1 MKAIIF
7 DEGLKFVEDYKE
19 PVLKA
24 GEALIKT
31 TMAGICNTDE
41 EITKGYMG
49 YKGVLGHEFT
59 GVVENVFDEENKG
72 WIGKRVVGEI
82 NAGCKKCSW
91 CYSGLERHC
100 PNRGTLGIW
109 QKEGCF
115 SEYFTLPVANLL
127 EIPDN
132 VRDEEAVFIEPLA
145 AAYEIIEQVHI
156 KPTDRVALLGD
167 GKLGLSIA
175 LVLSALNIDLIHIGK
190 HVEKLDISKHA
201 GNKTMLL
208 DDVQG
213 MGGFFDIVIEATGSK
228 GGFET
233 SLSLVKP
240 RGILVLKSTIAAKEG
255 LNLAPVVINE
265 ITVTG
270 SRCGQFA
277 PVMRLLEKN
286 GAIDVKPLITK
297 ILPFDNGLEGFELN
311 RKKESL
317 KVILKF

>member
-1 MKAIIF
+1 MKALVY
-7 DEGLKFVEDYKE
+7 DEGLKFVENYKE

-24 GEALIKT
+24 GDALIKT
-31 TMAGICNTDE
+31 TLMGICNTDE

-59 GVVENVFDEENKG
+59 GVVVDVFNGADKK

-82 NAGCKKCSW
+82 NAGCKNCTW
-91 CYSGLERHC
+91 CASGLERHC

-115 SEYFTLPVANLL
+115 SEYFTLPVSNLL
-127 EIPDN
+127 EIPN
-132 VRDEEAVFIEPLA
+132 SVSDEEAVFVEPLA

-175 LVLSALNIDLIHIGK
+175 LVLGALNIDLYHIGK
-190 HVEKLDISKHA
+190 HENKLEISKNA

-208 DDVQG
+208 SEIHG
-213 MGGFFDIVIEATGSK
+213 LEGFFDVVIEATGSV

-233 SLSLVKP
+233 SLSLTKP
-240 RGILVLKSTIAAKEG
+240 RGTLVLKSTIAAKEG
-255 LNLAPVVINE
+255 LNLASVVINE
-265 ITVTG
+265 ITVVG
-270 SRCGQFA
+270 SRCGQFS
-277 PVMRLLEKN
+277 PVIRLLDKK
-286 GAIDVKPLITK
+286 ALDVKPLITK
-297 ILPFDNGLEGFELN
+297 ILPFENALEGFELN
-311 RKKESL
+311 RQKDTL
-317 KVILKF
+317 KVILKA

>member
-1 MKAIIF
+1 MKALIF
-7 DEGLKFVEDYKE
+7 DEGLKFVENYKE
-19 PVLKA
+19 PVLKT

-31 TMAGICNTDE
+31 TFAGVCNTDE

-59 GVVENVFDEENKG
+59 GVVEKVFNKEDEK
-72 WIGKRVVGEI
+72 WFGKRVVGEI
-82 NAGCKKCSW
+82 NAGCKNCSW
-91 CYSGLERHC
+91 CTKGLERHC

-115 SEYFTLPVANLL
+115 SEYFTLPVSNLL

-132 VRDEEAVFIEPLA
+132 VTDEEAVFIEPLA

-156 KPTDRVALLGD
+156 QPADKVALLGD

-175 LVLSALNIDLIHIGK
+175 LVLGALNIDITHIGK
-190 HVEKLDISKHA
+190 HQNKLDISKNA

-208 DDVQG
+208 DNAKGLEQSFDV
-213 MGGFFDIVIEATGSK
+213 VIEATGSK

-233 SLSLVKP
+233 SLSLTKP

-265 ITVTG
+265 ITVVG

-277 PVMRLLEKN
+277 PVMRLLGK

-297 ILPFDNGLEGFELN
+297 IMPFNQGIEAFELN
-311 RKKESL
+311 RQKDTL

>member
-1 MKAIIF
+1 MKALIF
-7 DEGLKFVEDYKE
+7 DDGLKFVENYKE

-31 TMAGICNTDE
+31 TFAGVCNTDE

-59 GVVENVFDEENKG
+59 GVVEKVFDKENEK
-72 WIGKRVVGEI
+72 WLGKRVVGEI
-82 NAGCKKCSW
+82 NAGCKNCSW
-91 CYSGLERHC
+91 CAKGLERHC

-115 SEYFTLPVANLL
+115 SEYFTLPVSNLL

-132 VRDEEAVFIEPLA
+132 VKDEEAVFIEPLA
-145 AAYEIIEQVHI
+145 AAYEILEQVHI
-156 KPTDRVALLGD
+156 EPTHKVALLGD

-175 LVLSALNIDLIHIGK
+175 LVLGALNIDITHIGK
-190 HVEKLDISKHA
+190 HQNKLDISAAA

-208 DDVQG
+208 DNAKGIEQSFDV
-213 MGGFFDIVIEATGSK
+213 VIEATGSK

-265 ITVTG
+265 ITVVG

-277 PVMRLLEKN
+277 PVMRLLGK

-297 ILPFDNGLEGFELN
+297 VVPFNQGVEAFELN
-311 RKKESL
+311 RQKDTL